1 MSFQARPVDQAR
13 NFYEKL
19 VSQFPNAGR
28 YWKAYIEHE
37 LRAKNFENV
46 EKVQYTLVVFSRQ
59 LATLALSTVLD
70 ASPSRGPMEV
80 LRVLRPRN

>member
-1 MSFQARPVDQAR
+1 MDQAR

-19 VSQFPNAGR
+19 VAQFPNAGR

-46 EKVQYTLVVFSRQ
+46 EKVNDQSISAEFND
-59 LATLALSTVLD
+59 TVSAIQAMSD
-70 ASPSRGPMEV
+70 ASTARGLVEM
-80 LRVLRPRN
+80 LRVLRA